1 MESRDIIGEP
11 YLSAE
16 TVVRFIE
23 TQLKGLDLQGQKVLV
38 LVPDATR
45 TMPVPLV
52 FETVTRTLGDVAAAV
67 DFMVALGTH
76 PALGPSALKALFGRE
91 VVDGQIGKSR
101 IFNHSWDVP
110 ESLATIGLITED
122 EIYKLSRGKL
132 RQDLI
137 VKINRKIFDY
147 DHLIVFG
154 PVFPHE
160 VVGFSGGNKY
170 FFPGISG
177 PEVINL
183 THWLGALLTNY
194 NVIGTGYTPVRALID
209 RAAEMIE
216 KPKTC
221 FAFVLDNGGV
231 FGVFSGT
238 PEQAW
243 DGASALSSE
252 THIIHTGRTYKQV
265 LSVLPEMYTD
275 LWVGGKG
282 MYKVE
287 PVVENGGEV
296 IIYAPHIKTISDT
309 HGAILEQIG
318 YHTSDYFTSQWEKF
332 KNFPW
337 GVVAHSTHVKGLG
350 KYDPETE
357 IETPRVT
364 VTLATGIP
372 EEVCKAINLG
382 YRDPETIEI
391 EDWANREDEGI
402 LLVRDA
408 GEHLYRVQ

>member
-1 MESRDIIGEP
+1 MEPHNILGEP
-11 YLSAE
+11 YLKAE
-16 TVVRFIE
+16 TLVHFIE
-23 TQLKGLDLQGQKVLV
+23 AQLKRLNLQGRKVLV
-38 LVPDATR
+38 LVPDTTR

-52 FETVTRTLGDVAAAV
+52 FDTVTAALGDVAEAV

-76 PALGPSALKALFGRE
+76 PALASSALKGLFGRE
-91 VVDGQIGKSR
+91 VVDGRIGRSR

-110 ESLATIGLITED
+110 ESLAAIGLITED
-122 EIYKLSRGKL
+122 EIFKLSRGKL
-132 RQDLI
+132 RQDLV
-137 VKINRKIFDY
+137 VKINRRIFDY
-147 DHLIVFG
+147 DHLIIFG

-221 FAFVLDNGGV
+221 FAFVLDEGGI
-231 FGVFSGT
+231 FGVFTGS
-238 PEQAW
+238 PEAAW
-243 DGASALSSE
+243 EEASALSAE
-252 THIIHTGRTYKQV
+252 THIIHTGRTYKRA
-265 LSVLPEMYTD
+265 LSVLPAMYTD

-287 PVVENGGEV
+287 PVIEDGGEV
-296 IIYAPHIKTISDT
+296 IIYAPHLKTISAT
-309 HGAILEQIG
+309 HGAILAEIG
-318 YHTSDYFTSQWEKF
+318 YHTSDYFTSQWGKF
-332 KNFPW
+332 KNYPW
-337 GVVAHSTHVKGLG
+337 GVLAHATHVKGLG
-350 KYDPETE
+350 KFDPKTGV
-357 IETPRVT
+357 ETPRIA

-372 EEVCKAINLG
+372 EEVCRAINLG
-382 YRDPETIEI
+382 YRDPATINI

-402 LLVRDA
+402 LLVRNA